1 MPFDDDDVRWL
12 LELLEAE
19 GLQEIEV
26 RQGELR
32 IRVRARDV
40 AQGLAPAAAPVAVA
54 PPAPAPGHAP
64 ASAPP
69 PAGLPVPAPM
79 AGIFYRQ
86 PSPDA
91 DPFVEEGDRVQ
102 AGDVVGLIEVMKL
115 FNEILAPVTGVVTRL
130 VVENQE
136 RVEVNQPLMYIQPAA
151 GSQS

>member
-26 RQGELR
+26 QQGDVR
-32 IRVRARDV
+32 IRVRARDL
-40 AQGLAPAAAPVAVA
+40 AQGVAPATMPATVAAAPVQ
-54 PPAPAPGHAP
+54 PHAP
-64 ASAPP
+64 VSAPM

-79 AGIFYRQ
+79 AGIYYRQ
-86 PSPDA
+86 PSPDT

-115 FNEILAPVTGVVTRL
+115 FNEIIAPVAGVVTKL
-130 VVENQE
+130 AVENQE

>member
-12 LELLEAE
+12 LDLLEAE

-26 RQGELR
+26 QQGELR
-32 IRVRARDV
+32 IRVRARDL
-40 AQGLAPAAAPVAVA
+40 APGMAPAALPVVTVGAAPQA
-54 PPAPAPGHAP
+54 PTPTQAPI
-64 ASAPP
+64 

-91 DPFVEEGDRVQ
+91 DPFIEEGDRVQ

-115 FNEILAPVTGVVTRL
+115 FNEIIAPVAGVVTRIA
-130 VVENQE
+130 VDNHQ
-136 RVEVNQPLMYIQPAA
+136 RVDENQPLLYIQPA

>member
-32 IRVRARDV
+32 IRVRARDL
-40 AQGLAPAAAPVAVA
+40 AHGAAPAAMPIAAAVA
-54 PPAPAPGHAP
+54 PSAPAPAAQP
-64 ASAPP
+64 AV

-91 DPFVEEGDRVQ
+91 DPFVEEGDRVLP
-102 AGDVVGLIEVMKL
+102 GDVVGLIEVMKL
-115 FNEILAPVTGVVTRL
+115 FNEITAPVAGVVTKIA
-130 VVENQE
+130 VENQE
-136 RVEVNQPLMYIQPAA
+136 RVEENQPLLYIQPAS
-151 GSQS
+151 SQS